1 MVSFLN
7 SHASSL
13 PRMHLSRWEDVRASL
28 PSLLHHVIRHI
39 MRDPLLFI
47 WQFLTAPLWLGSGIP
62 LPGYPTIR
70 TTASTIDTHLN
81 ASFDG
86 AAGPAHYLD
95 EQIRSLSRRFWLAGM
110 CAAAFRG
117 FTIGTIICT
126 IWAIGGVRNITS
138 DPYLSGLLALMMT
151 GALLGAAFGFVTRPS
166 AMRIATMLDR
176 TFHLDERLTTAFDP
190 TLMAGPVIPNSMRR
204 LQLADAANGFAEIH
218 GDVRGAAVL
227 PVREAVIAVLAAI
240 CLVTALLF
248 SIAGDQIPAT
258 TNAVVP
264 AFVPSSERF
273 VRQQQELEA
282 QQQAKQR
289 AALAQSPKPSQDAD
303 EQGKATKD
311 LSTVGTALKDQPL
324 TKSASH
330 SITSGDYSGAS
341 KSLHDNAA
349 AAKNLPQDQ
358 RNALAGKLEEAASAI
373 SPGNKDLASA
383 SKQAAADLRAGGD
396 QATQGLNSLA
406 DQIDKTGKK
415 ATPNQEAGAAQP
427 NSSASESNSS
437 PNQQSQSQSNQQDQQ
452 SQAQQSQASKQSG
465 STQSQQPAS
474 SNTNDPGSGMAAQPG
489 IGSEPQQNPA
499 GQSASQQKSGSAA
512 GSGQSSQPQAGSGG
526 SPGSQQSGQQAG
538 TGTGQSSTSAS
549 NRSGQSAQSKGS
561 DANGKPGSSS
571 NPASGANSS
580 QQPGTGGG
588 GGQTN
593 GTNQSAA
600 GQNKPG
606 SGASTSQ
613 PAGKSDT
620 AGNGKAG
627 NPPPGNN
634 TTGSNTGN
642 PPSAQSGDQTL
653 VLQGTSNDNSVGTG
667 NDIGSSSSGSGSG
680 SGVASGNAT
689 QGKVGPAGPDS
700 NHVPD
705 AYRDIVKGYFN
716 GDGTTP

>member
-7 SHASSL
+7 SHAPSL
-13 PRMHLSRWEDVRASL
+13 PRMSLSRWEEVRTTLSAHL
-28 PSLLHHVIRHI
+28 NQLIRHI
-39 MRDPLLFI
+39 LRDPLLFI

-62 LPGYPTIR
+62 LPGYPTTR
-70 TTASTIDTHLN
+70 TTTSTTDTRLN

-86 AAGPAHYLD
+86 SNGPDYYLD
-95 EQIRSLSRRFWLAGM
+95 EQIRSLSRRFWLAGIG
-110 CAAAFRG
+110 AAAFRG

-126 IWAIGGVRNITS
+126 IWAIGGLRNITS
-138 DPYLSGLLALMMT
+138 DPYLSGLLALMIT
-151 GALLGAAFGFVTRPS
+151 GALLGAAFGFVTRPT
-166 AMRIATMLDR
+166 AMRVATMLDR

-190 TLMAGPVIPNSMRR
+190 TLSAGAVIPTSMRR
-204 LQLADAANGFAEIH
+204 LQLADAANGFAEIR

-248 SIAGDQIPAT
+248 SIAGNQIPT
-258 TNAVVP
+258 TSNAVVP

-289 AALAQSPKPSQDAD
+289 ASLAQSPKPSQNAD

-311 LSTVGTALKDQPL
+311 LSSVGAALKDQPI
-324 TKSASH
+324 TKSASD

-341 KSLHDNAA
+341 KSLHENAA

-358 RNALAGKLEEAASAI
+358 RNALAGKLDKAASAI
-373 SPGNKDLASA
+373 SPDNKDLASA

-415 ATPNQEAGAAQP
+415 ASPNQATGAAQP
-427 NSSASESNSS
+427 NSSAAGSNSNSS
-437 PNQQSQSQSNQQDQQ
+437 QQQSQPGQQ
-452 SQAQQSQASKQSG
+452 SQAQQSQASQQGG
-465 STQSQQPAS
+465 SSPSKQPAS
-474 SNTNDPGSGMAAQPG
+474 SNTSDPGSGMAAQPG

-512 GSGQSSQPQAGSGG
+512 GSGQSSQAQAGSGG
-526 SPGSQQSGQQAG
+526 SPGSQQAGQQAG

-549 NRSGQSAQSKGS
+549 NSSGQSAQSKGS
-561 DANGKPGSSS
+561 DSSGKSGASS

-580 QQPGTGGG
+580 QQAGTGGG
-588 GGQTN
+588 AGQTN
-593 GTNQSAA
+593 GTNQNAA
-600 GQNKPG
+600 GQNNPG
-606 SGASTSQ
+606 SGASTNQ

-634 TTGSNTGN
+634 NTGSNSGN
-642 PPSAQSGDQTL
+642 PPSAQSGDQSL

-705 AYRDIVKGYFN
+705 AYRDIVKGYFD

>member
-7 SHASSL
+7 SHAPSL
-13 PRMHLSRWEDVRASL
+13 PRMSLSRWEEVRTTLSAHL
-28 PSLLHHVIRHI
+28 NQLIRHI
-39 MRDPLLFI
+39 LRDPLLFI

-62 LPGYPTIR
+62 LPGYPTTR
-70 TTASTIDTHLN
+70 TTTSTTDTRLN

-86 AAGPAHYLD
+86 SNGPDYYLD
-95 EQIRSLSRRFWLAGM
+95 EQIRSLSRRFWLAGIG
-110 CAAAFRG
+110 AAAFRG

-126 IWAIGGVRNITS
+126 IWAIGGLRNITS
-138 DPYLSGLLALMMT
+138 DPYLSGLLALMIT
-151 GALLGAAFGFVTRPS
+151 GALLGAAFGFVTRPT
-166 AMRIATMLDR
+166 AMRVATMLDR

-190 TLMAGPVIPNSMRR
+190 TLSAGAVIPTSMRR
-204 LQLADAANGFAEIH
+204 LQLADAANGFAEIR

-248 SIAGDQIPAT
+248 SIAGNQIPT
-258 TNAVVP
+258 TSNAVVP

-289 AALAQSPKPSQDAD
+289 ASLAQSPKPSQNAD

-311 LSTVGTALKDQPL
+311 LSSVGAALKDQPI
-324 TKSASH
+324 TKSASD

-341 KSLHDNAA
+341 KSLHENAA

-358 RNALAGKLEEAASAI
+358 RNALAGKLDKAASAI
-373 SPGNKDLASA
+373 SPDNKDLASS

-415 ATPNQEAGAAQP
+415 ASPNQATGAAQP
-427 NSSASESNSS
+427 NSSAAGSNSNSS
-437 PNQQSQSQSNQQDQQ
+437 Q
-452 SQAQQSQASKQSG
+452 QQSQASQQGG
-465 STQSQQPAS
+465 SSPSKQPAS
-474 SNTNDPGSGMAAQPG
+474 SNTSDPGSGMAAQPG

-512 GSGQSSQPQAGSGG
+512 GSGQSSQAQAGSGG
-526 SPGSQQSGQQAG
+526 SPGSQQAGQQAG

-549 NRSGQSAQSKGS
+549 NSSGQSAQSKGS
-561 DANGKPGSSS
+561 DSSGKSGASS

-580 QQPGTGGG
+580 QQAGTGGG
-588 GGQTN
+588 AGQTN
-593 GTNQSAA
+593 GTNQNAA
-600 GQNKPG
+600 GQNNPG
-606 SGASTSQ
+606 SGASTNQ

-634 TTGSNTGN
+634 NTGSNSGN
-642 PPSAQSGDQTL
+642 PPSAQSGDQSL

-705 AYRDIVKGYFN
+705 AYRDIVKGYFD